1 MPRVATRYAPGAG
14 LRFIHSVELSL
25 PILIP
30 HFCPPN
36 PFTVSL
42 LYSSSAAVFSSLRLL
57 SSQLVDPPF
66 SYLLYPPLKAL
77 AHLHK
82 FVRGC
87 SLSVF
92 TFRWGADLKG

>member
-1 MPRVATRYAPGAG
+1 MPQVRASASYIR
-14 LRFIHSVELSL
+14 SNSLS
-25 PILIP
+25 PSSSHISA
-30 HFCPPN
+30 PPN